1 MRVGFIGLG
10 TMGRPMALNLL
21 RHRHE
26 MTVYARRPVSLE
38 PLLERGA
45 TAVAT
50 PAELAAQCDVVFTML
65 TGTRDVEEVVLAA
78 GTGIIHGARPGTIV
92 IDTSTIDPACTRV
105 IGERLSASSIDLLD
119 APVSGGPQGAQDAT
133 LSIMVGGNAEVIE
146 RARPLFNCIGTKI
159 LHMGS
164 QGAGQVTK
172 ACHQLLLLVTAQ
184 GVAESL
190 TLARR
195 AGLDVER
202 VQQAMMGGMASSRVL
217 EFFGG
222 RMARRDFAAG
232 IESRL
237 YHKDLDI
244 VLQLAHALGVA
255 LPAGAVTMQFI
266 NGLHGRGRGGDDLS
280 SLITLVEAVGA
291 LGGSQSPN
299 TS

>member
-26 MTVYARRPVSLE
+26 MTVYARRPVALE

-65 TGTRDVEEVVLAA
+65 TGTRDVEEIVLAA

-92 IDTSTIDPACTRV
+92 IDTSTIDPARTRV
-105 IGERLSASSIDLLD
+105 LGERLSESSIDLLD

-159 LHMGS
+159 LHMGP

-202 VQQAMMGGMASSRVL
+202 VQQAMMDGMASSRVL

-237 YHKDLDI
+237 YRKDLDI
-244 VLQLAHALGVA
+244 VLQLAHALGVT
-255 LPAGAVTMQFI
+255 LPAGAVTMRFI
-266 NGLHGRGRGGDDLS
+266 NGLHSRGRGGDDLS
-280 SLITLVEAVGA
+280 SLITLVEAVGD
-291 LGGSQSPN
+291 LGVSQSRN